1 MRSRLL
7 LTVFSVLFVPS
18 PARAGDWPGWRG
30 PTGQG
35 VSDEKDLPLTW
46 NGQTRENI
54 LWKVRLPG
62 QDGNTK
68 QDQNQSS
75 PIVARGKVFVT
86 ASYWSAAVEPAKTY
100 PEHHVVCY
108 DAADG
113 KQLWDA
119 KVEPGPWKLT
129 DLRGGY
135 TAPTPAC
142 DGERVY
148 VVFGSAVIAAFDLD
162 GKPVWRKEIVPFD
175 FDVAIGSSPV
185 VHGETVILQC
195 DGIKNSSRL
204 VAFDRKTGEVKWQE
218 KRRKNEFSHSTP
230 VLARIG
236 DRVQLLVAASN
247 AVQGVDPADGKVVWW
262 CAGKGDTVSPV
273 HGAGV
278 VYCDSGR
285 GGPGVAVDPT
295 GAGDVT
301 ASHRKWTLNQVPEG
315 FSSPVIVG
323 DHLYRVHNPGILK
336 CWKLATG
343 ELVSQ
348 QRLEGVSTS
357 ASPFTTPDGRI
368 YLASAGK
375 SYVVNTGPKPE
386 VLAINDLGD
395 GAHPSAAVAGGRIYL
410 KGRQYLHCIGK
421 K

>member
-1 MRSRLL
+1 MRSPYFPLVL
-7 LTVFSVLFVPS
+7 SVLFVPL
-18 PARAGDWPGWRG
+18 PTRAGDWPGWRG

-35 VSDEKDLPLTW
+35 ISDDKDLPLTW
-46 NGQTRENI
+46 SAKTGENI

-62 QDGNTK
+62 QDGKTK

-86 ASYWSAAVEPAKTY
+86 ASYWRAGVEPAKEY

-148 VVFGSAVIAAFDLD
+148 VVFGSSVIAALSLD
-162 GKPVWRKEIVPFD
+162 GKPLWRKEIVPFD

-185 VHGETVILQC
+185 VYRETVLLQC
-195 DGIKNSSRL
+195 DGIKKSSRL
-204 VAFDRKTGEVKWQE
+204 VAFDRRTGAVKWEQ
-218 KRRKNEFSHSTP
+218 KRPQNDFSHSTP
-230 VLARIG
+230 VLVRVG
-236 DRVQLLVAASN
+236 DREQLLVAASN
-247 AVQGVDPADGKVVWW
+247 AVQGVDPADGTVLWW

-273 HGAGV
+273 LGAGV

-285 GGPGVAVDPT
+285 GGPAVAVDPT
-295 GAGDVT
+295 GSGDVT
-301 ASHRKWTLNQVPEG
+301 ASHLKWKVAVVPEG

-323 DHLYRVHNPGILK
+323 GYLYRLHNPGILK

-343 ELVSQ
+343 ELAFGE
-348 QRLEGVSTS
+348 RLEGISTAS
-357 ASPFTTPDGRI
+357 SPFATPDGRT

-375 SYVVNTGPKPE
+375 TFVLKAGPKLE
-386 VLAINDLGD
+386 VLAVNDLGD
-395 GAHPSAAVAGGRIYL
+395 ASPASPAASGGRIYL
-410 KGRQYLHCIGK
+410 KGREQLYCVGK

>member
-1 MRSRLL
+1 LVS
-7 LTVFSVLFVPS
+7 S
-18 PARAGDWPGWRG
+18 PAPAGDWPGWRG

-35 VSDEKDLPLTW
+35 VSEEKDLPLTW
-46 NGQTRENI
+46 NGKTGENV

-62 QDGNTK
+62 QEGNTK

-75 PIVARGKVFVT
+75 PIVAKGKVFIT
-86 ASYWSAAVEPAKTY
+86 ASYWPGAAEPAKTY

-108 DAADG
+108 NAADG

-119 KVEPGPWKLT
+119 RIEPGPWKLT

-148 VVFGSAVIAAFDLD
+148 VVFGSAVIAALDLD
-162 GKPVWRKEIVPFD
+162 GQPVWRREIVPFD
-175 FDVAIGSSPV
+175 FDVALGSSAV
-185 VHGETVILQC
+185 IHGETVILQC

-204 VAFDRKTGEVKWQE
+204 VAYDRKTGELKWQE
-218 KRRKNEFSHSTP
+218 KRPKNDFSHSTP
-230 VLARIG
+230 VLVRVG

-247 AVQGVDPADGKVVWW
+247 ALQGVDPANGNVLWS
-262 CAGKGDTVSPV
+262 CAGKGDTASPV
-273 HGAGV
+273 YGAGV

-301 ASHRKWTLNQVPEG
+301 TSHRKWTLNQVPEG

-323 DHLYRVHNPGILK
+323 AYLYRVHNPGILK

-343 ELVSQ
+343 ELVFQ
-348 QRLEGVSTS
+348 ERLEGVSTS

-375 SYVVNTGPKPE
+375 SYVVRAGPKLE
-386 VLAINDLGD
+386 VLAINDLDD

-410 KGRQYLHCIGK
+410 KGRQYLYCIGTK
-421 K
+421 